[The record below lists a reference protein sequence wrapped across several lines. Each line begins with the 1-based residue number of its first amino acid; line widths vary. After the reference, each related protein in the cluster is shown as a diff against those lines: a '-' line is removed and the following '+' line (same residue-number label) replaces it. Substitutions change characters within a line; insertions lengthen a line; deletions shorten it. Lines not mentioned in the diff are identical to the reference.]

1 MYQQMIDG
9 FGLSE
14 AEKSELLKD
23 FCDYCDYCN
32 IVGEH
37 CVSDY
42 RWLKVRLAEGGEID
56 VQ

>member
-14 AEKSELLKD
+14 AEKSELLED

-32 IVGEH
+32 ITGDH
-37 CVSDY
+37 CLNDY
-42 RWLKVRLAEGGEID
+42 QWLRRRLLEGGEID
-56 VQ
+56 V